1 MAYDW
6 LKGVA
11 DEYDT
16 IVIGSGL
23 GGLTG
28 ANVLAKAG
36 HRVLLLE
43 HHYQFGGLATWFTRK
58 GGHIFDISLHGF
70 PSGMIKSC
78 RKYWT
83 KEIADSIVQLR
94 DIRFV
99 NPQMDVWTTFTRDDY
114 TRVLV
119 EQFRI
124 ERPKVEEFFAYL
136 RSMNYYDN
144 NPETTRELFN
154 RFFPGR
160 DDVHRLLMEPI
171 AYANGS
177 TLDDPAITYGIVFSN
192 FMGAGVYTFRGGSD
206 LLIEKMVEELKRNG
220 VECRKR
226 VLVDRILVEERDGR
240 KVAAGIVAKNG
251 RVIRAK
257 AILSNANIKNTIFRL
272 AGEDAFPPEFVE
284 AARAVRINSS
294 SCQVYLGIRKGESI
308 PHIGDLVFTSDAPMF
323 SSEELTDFH
332 TSSRTF
338 SVYYPDTRPGSD
350 RYTVVVS
357 LNGRYPDWSKL
368 TESEYAN
375 HKNRLIEESIVALER
390 FIPGVRTKIDWT
402 EAATPR
408 TIERYTTHLG
418 GTSFGTKF
426 EGLKVSMDLS
436 DKLPGLYHAGS
447 VGIIMSGWL
456 GTINYGV
463 ITANKIDKFLFAEKQ
478 RAAPVAAASLTPA
491 NPLMPSVTDLIPHR
505 PPFLFVDEIVS
516 EGPDTLVARRTW
528 RADEDFYRGHYPG
541 APITPGVLLCE
552 AVFQTGALFMARQ
565 AQAAG
570 TGSASGV
577 PLLAKIS
584 DVRFRNPVYP
594 GDTITIE
601 VKRKEVLGGFT
612 MMSGTVKAGEK
623 RILTVEFAVAWK
635 TPEGSAPKAP

>member
-11 DEYDT
+11 DEYDV

-43 HHYQFGGLATWFTRK
+43 HHWQYGGLATWFTRK

-83 KEIADSIVQLR
+83 KEIADAIVQLKG
-94 DIRFV
+94 IRFV
-99 NPQMDVWTTFTRDDY
+99 NPQMDVWTTFTREDY

-119 EQFRI
+119 EQFKLPR
-124 ERPKVEEFFAYL
+124 EQVEAFYDHL
-136 RSMNYYDN
+136 RAMNYYDN
-144 NPETTRELFN
+144 NSETTGQMFN

-206 LLIEKMVEELKRNG
+206 LLIEKMTAELKKNG
-220 VECRKR
+220 VELRKR
-226 VLVDRILVEERDGR
+226 VLVEKILVEERDGK
-240 KVAAGIVAKNG
+240 KVAAGIVAKGG

-272 AGEDAFPPEFVE
+272 GGEENFPREYIEE
-284 AARAVRINSS
+284 AQKVRINSS
-294 SCQVYLGIRKGESI
+294 SCQVYFGIRKGEAI
-308 PHIGDLVFTSDAPMF
+308 PHIGDLVFTSAAPKF
-323 SSEELTDFH
+323 SSSELTDFN
-332 TSSRTF
+332 TTSRTF
-338 SVYYPDTRPGSD
+338 SVYYPETRPGSD

-357 LNGRYPDWSKL
+357 LNGRYPDWL
-368 TESEYAN
+368 TLSDEQYEI
-375 HKNRLIEESIVALER
+375 HKQRLIDESLIALEK
-390 FIPGVRTKIDWT
+390 FIPDVRGKIDWM

-408 TIERYTTHLG
+408 TIERYTTHMS

-426 EGLKVSMDLS
+426 EGLKVSMELPE
-436 DKLPGLYHAGS
+436 KLPGLYHAGS

-463 ITANKIDKFLFAEKQ
+463 ITANKIDKQLFDQKQ
-478 RAAPVAAASLTPA
+478 KAAV
-491 NPLMPSVTDLIPHR
+491 
-505 PPFLFVDEIVS
+505 
-516 EGPDTLVARRTW
+516 
-528 RADEDFYRGHYPG
+528 
-541 APITPGVLLCE
+541 
-552 AVFQTGALFMARQ
+552 
-565 AQAAG
+565 
-570 TGSASGV
+570 
-577 PLLAKIS
+577 
-584 DVRFRNPVYP
+584 
-594 GDTITIE
+594 
-601 VKRKEVLGGFT
+601 
-612 MMSGTVKAGEK
+612 
-623 RILTVEFAVAWK
+623 
-635 TPEGSAPKAP
+635 SAP

>member
-11 DEYDT
+11 DEYDV

-70 PSGMIKSC
+70 PVGMIKSC

-83 KEIADSIVQLR
+83 KEIADSIVQLK
-94 DIRFV
+94 DIRFI
-99 NPQMDVWTTFTRDDY
+99 NPQMDVWTTFTREDY

-119 EQFRI
+119 EQFQL
-124 ERPKVEEFFAYL
+124 ERAHVEKFYDHL
-136 RSMNYYDN
+136 RGMNFYDN
-144 NPETTRELFN
+144 NPETTGAMLE

-160 DDVHRLLMEPI
+160 DDVKRLLMEPI

-192 FMGAGVYTFRGGSD
+192 FMGSGVYTFRGGSD
-206 LLIEKMVEELKRNG
+206 LLIEKMTAELKKNG
-220 VECRKR
+220 VEIRKK
-226 VLVDRILVEERDGR
+226 VLVEKILVEERGGR
-240 KVAAGIVAKNG
+240 KVAAGIVASSG

-257 AILSNANIKNTIFRL
+257 AVLSNANIKNTILRL
-272 AGEDAFPPEFVE
+272 AGAENFPADYV
-284 AARAVRINSS
+284 AAAQAVRINSS

-308 PHIGDLVFTSDAPMF
+308 PHIGDLVFTSANPHF

-332 TSSRTF
+332 TTSRTF

-357 LNGRYPDWSKL
+357 INSRYADWNSL
-368 TESEYAN
+368 SEEEYAR
-375 HKNRLIEESIVALER
+375 HKQRLIDESLAALEKY
-390 FIPGVRTKIDWT
+390 IPGVRAKIDWM

-408 TIERYTTHLG
+408 TVERYTTHFG

-436 DKLPGLYHAGS
+436 EKLPGLYHAGS

-463 ITANKIDKFLFAEKQ
+463 ITANKIDKALFA
-478 RAAPVAAASLTPA
+478 
-491 NPLMPSVTDLIPHR
+491 H
-505 PPFLFVDEIVS
+505 
-516 EGPDTLVARRTW
+516 
-528 RADEDFYRGHYPG
+528 
-541 APITPGVLLCE
+541 
-552 AVFQTGALFMARQ
+552 
-565 AQAAG
+565 
-570 TGSASGV
+570 
-577 PLLAKIS
+577 
-584 DVRFRNPVYP
+584 
-594 GDTITIE
+594 
-601 VKRKEVLGGFT
+601 
-612 MMSGTVKAGEK
+612 
-623 RILTVEFAVAWK
+623 
-635 TPEGSAPKAP
+635 KAPPTSSPVTA

>member
-11 DEYDT
+11 DEYDV

-43 HHYQFGGLATWFTRK
+43 HHYQYGGLATWFTRK

-70 PSGMIKSC
+70 PVGMIKSC

-83 KEIADSIVQLR
+83 KEIADSIVQLK

-99 NPQMDVWTTFTRDDY
+99 NPEMDVWTTFTREDY

-119 EQFRI
+119 EQFGLDRAHV
-124 ERPKVEEFFAYL
+124 ERFYEHL
-136 RSMNYYDN
+136 RGMNFYDN
-144 NPETTRELFN
+144 NTETTGEMLE

-160 DDVHRLLMEPI
+160 NDVKRLLMEPI

-192 FMGAGVYTFRGGSD
+192 FMGSGVYTFRGGSD
-206 LLIEKMVEELKRNG
+206 LLIEKMTDELRKNG
-220 VECRKR
+220 VELRKK
-226 VLVDRILVEERDGR
+226 VLVERILVEDRAGL
-240 KVAAGIVAKNG
+240 KVACGIVAKGG

-257 AILSNANIKNTIFRL
+257 AVLSNANIKNTIFRL
-272 AGEDAFPPEFVE
+272 AGAENFP
-284 AARAVRINSS
+284 AAYVASAEAVRINSS

-308 PHIGDLVFTSDAPMF
+308 PHIGDLVFTSESAAF
-323 SSEELTDFH
+323 SSSELTDRR
-332 TSSRTF
+332 TTSRTF

-350 RYTVVVS
+350 RYTVVAS
-357 LNGRYPDWSKL
+357 INGLYADWNGL
-368 TESEYAN
+368 TEAEYAAE
-375 HKNRLIEESIVALER
+375 KERLVEESITALER
-390 FIPGVRTKIDWT
+390 YIPGVRAKVDWK

-408 TIERYTTHLG
+408 TIERYTTHFG

-436 DKLPGLYHAGS
+436 EQLPGLYHAGS

-463 ITANKIDKFLFAEKQ
+463 ITANKVDRYVCAQ
-478 RAAPVAAASLTPA
+478 RQGRAA
-491 NPLMPSVTDLIPHR
+491 
-505 PPFLFVDEIVS
+505 
-516 EGPDTLVARRTW
+516 
-528 RADEDFYRGHYPG
+528 
-541 APITPGVLLCE
+541 
-552 AVFQTGALFMARQ
+552 
-565 AQAAG
+565 
-570 TGSASGV
+570 
-577 PLLAKIS
+577 
-584 DVRFRNPVYP
+584 
-594 GDTITIE
+594 
-601 VKRKEVLGGFT
+601 
-612 MMSGTVKAGEK
+612 
-623 RILTVEFAVAWK
+623 
-635 TPEGSAPKAP
+635 

>member
-11 DEYDT
+11 DEYDV

-70 PSGMIKSC
+70 PVGMIKSC

-83 KEIADSIVQLR
+83 KEISDSIVQLK

-99 NPQMDVWTTFTRDDY
+99 NPQMDVWTTFTREDY

-119 EQFRI
+119 EQFKLDR
-124 ERPKVEEFFAYL
+124 EHVEKFYEHL
-136 RSMNYYDN
+136 RGMNFYDN
-144 NPETTRELFN
+144 NTETTGEMLE

-160 DDVHRLLMEPI
+160 DDVKRLLMEPI

-192 FMGAGVYTFRGGSD
+192 FMGSGVYTFRGGSD
-206 LLIEKMVEELKRNG
+206 LLIEKMIAELKQNG
-220 VECRKR
+220 VEVRKK
-226 VLVDRILVEERDGR
+226 VLVDRILVEERDGH
-240 KVAAGIVAKNG
+240 KVACGIVASSG

-257 AILSNANIKNTIFRL
+257 AVLSNANIKNTVFGL
-272 AGEDAFPPEFVE
+272 ARAENLPADYV
-284 AARAVRINSS
+284 AAAQAVRINSS

-308 PHIGDLVFTSDAPMF
+308 PHIGDLVFTSANPKF
-323 SSEELTDFH
+323 SSEELTDFN
-332 TSSRTF
+332 TTSRTF

-357 LNGRYPDWSKL
+357 LNGRYVDWKQL
-368 TESEYAN
+368 SEEDYEREKA
-375 HKNRLIEESIVALER
+375 RLIEESLVALEK
-390 FIPGVRTKIDWT
+390 FIPGVRAKIDWT

-408 TIERYTTHLG
+408 TIERYTTHTA

-426 EGLKVSMDLS
+426 EGLKVSMDLP

-463 ITANKIDKFLFAEKQ
+463 ITANKIDQYIFNQRKSAGAE
-478 RAAPVAAASLTPA
+478 
-491 NPLMPSVTDLIPHR
+491 
-505 PPFLFVDEIVS
+505 
-516 EGPDTLVARRTW
+516 
-528 RADEDFYRGHYPG
+528 
-541 APITPGVLLCE
+541 
-552 AVFQTGALFMARQ
+552 
-565 AQAAG
+565 
-570 TGSASGV
+570 SATST
-577 PLLAKIS
+577 S
-584 DVRFRNPVYP
+584 
-594 GDTITIE
+594 
-601 VKRKEVLGGFT
+601 
-612 MMSGTVKAGEK
+612 
-623 RILTVEFAVAWK
+623 
-635 TPEGSAPKAP
+635 

>member
-11 DEYDT
+11 EEYDV

-70 PSGMIKSC
+70 PVGMVKSC

-83 KEIADSIVQLR
+83 REIADSIVQLK

-99 NPQMDVWTTFTRDDY
+99 NPQMDVWTTFTREDY

-119 EQFRI
+119 EQFHL
-124 ERPKVEEFFAYL
+124 ERAHVERFYDHL
-136 RSMNYYDN
+136 RAMNFYDN
-144 NPETTRELFN
+144 NPETTGEMLE

-160 DDVHRLLMEPI
+160 DDVKRLLMEPI

-192 FMGAGVYTFRGGSD
+192 FMGSGVYTFRGGSD
-206 LLIEKMVEELKRNG
+206 LLIEKMVAELRKNG
-220 VECRKR
+220 AEVRKK
-226 VLVDRILVEERDGR
+226 VMVDRILVEERDGR
-240 KVAAGIVAKNG
+240 KVAAGIVATSG

-257 AILSNANIKNTIFRL
+257 AVLSNANLKNTIFRL
-272 AGEDAFPPEFVE
+272 AGEANFPADYVA

-294 SCQVYLGIRKGESI
+294 SCQVYLGIRKGETI
-308 PHIGDLVFTSDAPMF
+308 PHIGDLVFTSENPRF
-323 SSEELTDFH
+323 TSEELTDFH
-332 TSSRTF
+332 TTSRTF

-357 LNGRYPDWSKL
+357 LNSRYADWQQLDEAAYVREKQ
-368 TESEYAN
+368 
-375 HKNRLIEESIVALER
+375 RLVEESIAALER
-390 FIPGVRTKIDWT
+390 YIPGVRAKIDWS

-408 TIERYTTHLG
+408 TIERYTTHAG

-426 EGLKVSMDLS
+426 EGLKVSMDLPE
-436 DKLPGLYHAGS
+436 KLPGLYHAGS

-463 ITANKIDKFLFAEKQ
+463 ITANKIDQFLFNQ
-478 RAAPVAAASLTPA
+478 RAQPAATTA
-491 NPLMPSVTDLIPHR
+491 
-505 PPFLFVDEIVS
+505 
-516 EGPDTLVARRTW
+516 
-528 RADEDFYRGHYPG
+528 
-541 APITPGVLLCE
+541 
-552 AVFQTGALFMARQ
+552 
-565 AQAAG
+565 
-570 TGSASGV
+570 
-577 PLLAKIS
+577 
-584 DVRFRNPVYP
+584 
-594 GDTITIE
+594 
-601 VKRKEVLGGFT
+601 
-612 MMSGTVKAGEK
+612 
-623 RILTVEFAVAWK
+623 
-635 TPEGSAPKAP
+635 

>member
-11 DEYDT
+11 DEYDV

-70 PSGMIKSC
+70 PVGMIKSC

-83 KEIADSIVQLR
+83 KEIADSIVPLK

-99 NPQMDVWTTFTRDDY
+99 NPQMDVWTTFTREDY

-119 EQFRI
+119 EQFGLDRAH
-124 ERPKVEEFFAYL
+124 VEKFYDHL
-136 RSMNYYDN
+136 RSMNFYDN
-144 NPETTRELFN
+144 NPETTGDMLE

-160 DDVHRLLMEPI
+160 DDVKRLLMEPI

-192 FMGAGVYTFRGGSD
+192 FMGSGVYTFRGGSD
-206 LLIEKMVEELKRNG
+206 MLIEKMVAELKRNG
-220 VECRKR
+220 VEIRKK

-240 KVAAGIVAKNG
+240 KVACGIVASSG

-257 AILSNANIKNTIFRL
+257 AVLSNANIKNTIFRL
-272 AGEDAFPPEFVE
+272 AGEANFPPDYL
-284 AARAVRINSS
+284 AAAQAVRINSS

-308 PHIGDLVFTSDAPMF
+308 PHIGDLVFTSENPKF
-323 SSEELTDFH
+323 SSHELTDFR
-332 TSSRTF
+332 TTSRTF

-357 LNGRYPDWSKL
+357 LNGHYGDWAKL
-368 TESEYAN
+368 SEADYERE
-375 HKNRLIEESIVALER
+375 KQRLIDESIAALEKY
-390 FIPGVRTKIDWT
+390 IPDARAKIDWT

-408 TIERYTTHLG
+408 TIERYTTHFS

-426 EGLKVSMDLS
+426 EGLKVSTDLPE
-436 DKLPGLYHAGS
+436 KLPGLYHAGS

-463 ITANKIDKFLFAEKQ
+463 IVANKIDKALFAQK
-478 RAAPVAAASLTPA
+478 RAAPTAA
-491 NPLMPSVTDLIPHR
+491 
-505 PPFLFVDEIVS
+505 
-516 EGPDTLVARRTW
+516 
-528 RADEDFYRGHYPG
+528 
-541 APITPGVLLCE
+541 
-552 AVFQTGALFMARQ
+552 
-565 AQAAG
+565 
-570 TGSASGV
+570 
-577 PLLAKIS
+577 
-584 DVRFRNPVYP
+584 
-594 GDTITIE
+594 
-601 VKRKEVLGGFT
+601 
-612 MMSGTVKAGEK
+612 
-623 RILTVEFAVAWK
+623 
-635 TPEGSAPKAP
+635 

>member
-11 DEYDT
+11 DEYDV

-70 PSGMIKSC
+70 PSGMLKSC

-83 KEIADSIVQLR
+83 KEIADSIVQLK

-99 NPQMDVWTTFTRDDY
+99 NPQMDVWTTFTREDY

-119 EQFRI
+119 EQFKLPR
-124 ERPKVEEFFAYL
+124 EQVEAFYDHL

-144 NPETTRELFN
+144 NPETTGEMLA

-160 DDVHRLLMEPI
+160 EDVHRLLMEPI
-171 AYANGS
+171 SYANGS
-177 TLDDPAITYGIVFSN
+177 NFDDPAITFGIVFSN

-206 LLIEKMVEELKRNG
+206 LLIEKMTDELRKNG
-220 VECRKR
+220 VELRKK
-226 VLVDRILVEERDGR
+226 VLVEKVLVEERDGR
-240 KVAAGIVAKNG
+240 KVACGIVAGNG

-257 AILSNANIKNTIFRL
+257 AVLSNANIKNTIFRL
-272 AGEDAFPPEFVE
+272 AGEENFPADYVE
-284 AARAVRINSS
+284 QARAVRINTS
-294 SCQVYLGIRKGESI
+294 SCQVYLGIRKGETI
-308 PHIGDLVFTSDAPMF
+308 PHIGDLVFTSDAPKY
-323 SSEELTDFH
+323 SNDELTDLH
-332 TSSRTF
+332 TTSRTF

-350 RYTVVVS
+350 RYTVVAS
-357 LNGRYPDWSKL
+357 LNGRYPDWKAL
-368 TESEYAN
+368 SEEDYEK
-375 HKNRLIEESIVALER
+375 HKERMIEESIASLER
-390 FIPGVRTKIDWT
+390 YIPDVRAKIDWK

-408 TIERYTTHLG
+408 TIERYTTHMS

-426 EGLKVSMDLS
+426 EGLPVSMSLS
-436 DKLPGLYHAGS
+436 EKLPGLYHAGS

-463 ITANKIDKFLFAEKQ
+463 ITANKIDQYIFAQKQ
-478 RAAPVAAASLTPA
+478 AAPA
-491 NPLMPSVTDLIPHR
+491 
-505 PPFLFVDEIVS
+505 
-516 EGPDTLVARRTW
+516 
-528 RADEDFYRGHYPG
+528 
-541 APITPGVLLCE
+541 
-552 AVFQTGALFMARQ
+552 
-565 AQAAG
+565 
-570 TGSASGV
+570 
-577 PLLAKIS
+577 
-584 DVRFRNPVYP
+584 
-594 GDTITIE
+594 
-601 VKRKEVLGGFT
+601 
-612 MMSGTVKAGEK
+612 
-623 RILTVEFAVAWK
+623 
-635 TPEGSAPKAP
+635 

>member
-11 DEYDT
+11 DDYDV

-83 KEIADSIVQLR
+83 KEIADAIVQLK
-94 DIRFV
+94 DVRFV

-119 EQFRI
+119 EQFHVPRETV
-124 ERPKVEEFFAYL
+124 ERFYDYL

-144 NPETTRELFN
+144 NPETTRELFE

-160 DDVHRLLMEPI
+160 ADVHRLLMEPI

-192 FMGAGVYTFRGGSD
+192 FMGSGVFTFRGGSD
-206 LLIEKMVEELKRNG
+206 LLIEKMVAELRRNG

-226 VLVDRILVEERDGR
+226 VLVERILVEEREGR
-240 KVAAGIVAKNG
+240 RVVAGIVAKGG
-251 RVIRAK
+251 RVIRAR
-257 AILSNANIKNTIFRL
+257 AVLSNASIKNTILRL
-272 AGEDAFPPEFVE
+272 TGEEQFAPDYI
-284 AARAVRINSS
+284 AAAKAVRINSS
-294 SCQVYLGIRKGESI
+294 SCQVYLGIRKGETI
-308 PHIGDLVFTSDAPMF
+308 PHIGDLVFTSSAPTF
-323 SSEELTDFH
+323 SSDELTDFH
-332 TSSRTF
+332 TTSRTF
-338 SVYYPDTRPGSD
+338 SVYYPDTRPGSE
-350 RYTVVVS
+350 RYTVVAS
-357 LNGRYPDWSKL
+357 LNGRYPDWATL
-368 TESEYAN
+368 SEEDYER
-375 HKNRLIEESIVALER
+375 HKQRLIEESLVALER
-390 FIPGVRTKIDWT
+390 FIPGIRERVDWT

-426 EGLKVSMDLS
+426 EGLKVSMDLP
-436 DKLPGLYHAGS
+436 DQLPGLFHAGS

-463 ITANKIDKFLFAEKQ
+463 ITANKIDKFLFAL
-478 RAAPVAAASLTPA
+478 RSSGA
-491 NPLMPSVTDLIPHR
+491 
-505 PPFLFVDEIVS
+505 
-516 EGPDTLVARRTW
+516 
-528 RADEDFYRGHYPG
+528 RADAVVG
-541 APITPGVLLCE
+541 ASATS
-552 AVFQTGALFMARQ
+552 
-565 AQAAG
+565 
-570 TGSASGV
+570 SAS
-577 PLLAKIS
+577 
-584 DVRFRNPVYP
+584 
-594 GDTITIE
+594 
-601 VKRKEVLGGFT
+601 
-612 MMSGTVKAGEK
+612 
-623 RILTVEFAVAWK
+623 
-635 TPEGSAPKAP
+635 